1 MKKKLAY
8 NTLTSLIYN
17 LVTIACG
24 LILPRV
30 VLGRFGSE
38 VNGLV
43 DSITQFLSA
52 ITFLELGIG
61 AVVRSALYKP
71 LAEKNDDEVS
81 KVLVSANKF
90 FRRIARVLFV
100 YVIILAFV
108 YPLISNNN
116 YGYGYVATM
125 VVILS
130 IGSFAQY
137 YFGIV
142 NSLLLAADQRGYI
155 QYSTQIIAVML
166 NAVATILLINYGCGI
181 HVVKMTTAM
190 IYLIQPLVMHL
201 YVRTH
206 YSINKRIEYSG
217 EPIKQKWNGIAQHI
231 ATIILTGTD
240 NIVLTIF
247 STLSDVS
254 IYSVY
259 NKVVYGITQLMNAL
273 TSGIQSI
280 FGELWAKNEKE
291 KLFQYYALI
300 EWMLHTVVT
309 FIFGVTAILIVPF
322 INVYTDGIIDANYN
336 QPIFGVMLVM
346 ANAFSCYRI
355 PYNLMILAAGHYKQ
369 TQNGFIISAGI
380 NVIVSIVAVK
390 LCGLIGVVF
399 GTLIAVLYQTMYMA
413 NYTARNLVNWPMKKT
428 IKQFAIDMLTIIL
441 MYGITWNI
449 QLGQLSYISWILLA
463 IQCSLISIIIVAL
476 VNLLF
481 YKDRVFNIFR
491 K

>member
-1 MKKKLAY
+1 
-8 NTLTSLIYN
+8 
-17 LVTIACG
+17 
-24 LILPRV
+24 
-30 VLGRFGSE
+30 
-38 VNGLV
+38 
-43 DSITQFLSA
+43 
-52 ITFLELGIG
+52 
-61 AVVRSALYKP
+61 
-71 LAEKNDDEVS
+71 
-81 KVLVSANKF
+81 
-90 FRRIARVLFV
+90 
-100 YVIILAFV
+100 
-108 YPLISNNN
+108 
-116 YGYGYVATM
+116 M